1 MDSVLA
7 ARLER
12 LRARRGARSVAGKRA
27 RADAGGAFALQ
38 LASSWRLRLLAG
50 LAAAALLGA
59 VFLWFRSSPLVAV
72 SEVRISGV
80 RGPQASTIEA
90 TLRATARRQSTLAPS
105 VGALRRALSGFP
117 QVRSLAIST
126 AFPHAMRISVQEQL
140 PVAILQ
146 APDGARSAAAA
157 DGALLGGGLARSAL
171 PVLQVPALSSAD
183 THEQP
188 LGSYLTLLGAAPE
201 TLLPYVGSLQDGA
214 KGVTATLRDGLTVYL
229 GDGESARA
237 KWLSLARVLLAT
249 NLAQLRYVD
258 VREPQRPAVGLV
270 AGSEAASTG
279 TGSANGAAGS
289 AAGSS
294 AEQAALVAT
303 LQHALGAGPSASPEA
318 VSPSGGGGGSEAA
331 GAQAGGAEASGG
343 EGAPAASSGAESATS
358 TAPGAEGGSTPG
370 G

>member
-1 MDSVLA
+1 MDPVLA

-27 RADAGGAFALQ
+27 RAGAGGAFALQ

-59 VFLWFRSSPLVAV
+59 AFLWFRSSPLVAV

-90 TLRATARRQSTLAPS
+90 TLRAAARRQSTLAPS
-105 VGALRRALSGFP
+105 AGALRRALSAFP

-126 AFPHAMRISVQEQL
+126 SFPHAMRISVQEQL

-146 APDGARSAAAA
+146 ASDGARSAAAA

-188 LGSYLTLLGAAPE
+188 LDSYLTLLGAAPE
-201 TLLPYVGSLQDGA
+201 ALLPYVGSLQDGA

-229 GDGESARA
+229 GDGEAARA

-258 VREPQRPAVGLV
+258 VREPQRPAAGML
-270 AGSEAASTG
+270 AGSEAAG
-279 TGSANGAAGS
+279 AGAGSANGAVGS
-289 AAGSS
+289 AAGST
-294 AEQAALVAT
+294 AEQAGLVAT
-303 LQHALGAGPSASPEA
+303 LQRALGAGPSASPEA
-318 VSPSGGGGGSEAA
+318 LSPSGGGGGSEAA
-331 GAQAGGAEASGG
+331 GAQAGGEAPGG
-343 EGAPAASSGAESATS
+343 EGAPATSSGAESAAGS
-358 TAPGAEGGSTPG
+358 TPGAEGGSAPG